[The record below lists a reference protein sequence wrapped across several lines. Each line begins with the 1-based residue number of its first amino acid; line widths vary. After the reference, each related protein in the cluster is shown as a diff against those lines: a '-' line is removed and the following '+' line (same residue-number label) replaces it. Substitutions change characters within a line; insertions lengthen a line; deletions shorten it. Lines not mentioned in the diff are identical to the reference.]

1 MPPGLLSVWQR
12 DGNVT
17 ADPPTLLMPTDT
29 SAAAPGEVRVIR
41 DDGRRPVILPRRQFK
56 PQLSAAQGKWR
67 LLIRV
72 TIILL
77 LMAVALRDGFL
88 LLIHS
93 AAIVALAAG
102 LLFLLLSSH
111 NEIQIDSTYLRRIS
125 FLGPFRRSARRRIS
139 NLERVEIR
147 YAGRTVRRGIEA
159 TGAYQL
165 YAVCRRG
172 HGMVLAWG
180 YPKSL
185 LRSVAGFVKQAGM
198 AAEPSLAAP
207 SEAAEP
213 GIGVIDASV
222 IPPAF
227 SAGVQPGPRRARLL
241 ESETGIVLLLRWLA
255 GGGWSLR
262 RGVIG
267 CVLWLPLAFF
277 AWGLVVVATMLF
289 LTVFIPLAFR
299 VVLAAANLVGVLLL
313 ASPLM
318 VGLLR
323 RRRRVIFV
331 ANAAGVTVNW
341 RVWRRHRQCHWPVE
355 RIATFAALS
364 APDKRSRY
372 LVVVDTN
379 LRGHVLVKT
388 GPLKIQTV
396 CWVAEQ
402 LRRACG
408 RPVPPAVLALEEEG
422 GGIPIASESLRTAV
436 T

>member
-41 DDGRRPVILPRRQFK
+41 DDRRLRIILPRRQFK
-56 PQLSAAQGKWR
+56 RQLGAAQGKWR

-172 HGMVLAWG
+172 RGMVLAWG
-180 YPKSL
+180 YPKLL
-185 LRSVAGFVKQAGM
+185 LRSVAGVVTQAGV
-198 AAEPSLAAP
+198 APEPSLAAP
-207 SEAAEP
+207 SEAAEL
-213 GIGVIDASV
+213 GSGQQLNRSQRLTCAVMLISG
-222 IPPAF
+222 PPIRD
-227 SAGVQPGPRRARLL
+227 SPY
-241 ESETGIVLLLRWLA
+241 
-255 GGGWSLR
+255 
-262 RGVIG
+262 
-267 CVLWLPLAFF
+267 LPKP
-277 AWGLVVVATMLF
+277 W
-289 LTVFIPLAFR
+289 
-299 VVLAAANLVGVLLL
+299 AAA
-313 ASPLM
+313 
-318 VGLLR
+318 
-323 RRRRVIFV
+323 
-331 ANAAGVTVNW
+331 
-341 RVWRRHRQCHWPVE
+341 
-355 RIATFAALS
+355 
-364 APDKRSRY
+364 
-372 LVVVDTN
+372 
-379 LRGHVLVKT
+379 
-388 GPLKIQTV
+388 
-396 CWVAEQ
+396 
-402 LRRACG
+402 
-408 RPVPPAVLALEEEG
+408 
-422 GGIPIASESLRTAV
+422 
-436 T
+436 